1 MTVRV
6 TPGQAWPVYNIA
18 STRRIEQ
25 QAQAL
30 LPPHALMQHAGL
42 AIAKLAMA
50 LAPHARAGW
59 VACGPG
65 NNGGDGLEAAAHLQA
80 WGWDVTVTHL
90 PPAHSL
96 PTDAAAALQR
106 AQQAGVRFAPH
117 APPDLGPQDLAI
129 DALLGIG
136 ARPIDPAS
144 LLADCLSA
152 LARCAAP
159 VLAVDVPSGLNAD
172 NGQFAIFSGANS
184 QGSTRAQARFHA
196 KNTLT
201 LLTLKPGLLIGEG
214 RDASGRLW
222 FDDLGVTA
230 NPHSA
235 NQHPADAQLA
245 APAPRIVHP
254 HAAHKGTRGDVA
266 VLGGAPGMTG
276 AALLAAIAALHGGA
290 GRVFVALLDT
300 HGPTVDPQQPELMFR
315 SPDALDWQ
323 RSTLVCGCGGGE
335 AVRALLPRALATPA
349 ALVLDADA
357 LNAIAADTALRQL
370 LLARGA
376 RHRTTVLTPH
386 PLEAARLLGCST
398 AQVQADRL
406 AAAQTLT
413 VGLDC
418 VVVLKGSG
426 TVVAAPGQVPLLNP
440 TGNGRL
446 GTAGSGDVLAGWL
459 GARLAQASPM
469 ANTAQ
474 VQQWVAEVVFHHGQ
488 LADRWP
494 TDQTLTAQ
502 ALARAI
508 AA

>member
-1 MTVRV
+1 MTVRI
-6 TPGQAWPVYNIA
+6 TPGQAWPVHGIA
-18 STRRIEQ
+18 STRSMEQ
-25 QAQAL
+25 LAQAL
-30 LPPHALMQHAGL
+30 LPPHALMQRAGL

-90 PPAHSL
+90 PPTHRL

-106 AQQAGVRFAPH
+106 AQQAGVRFSPH
-117 APPDLGPQDLAI
+117 APPALGLQDLAI

-144 LLADCLSA
+144 PLADCLAA

-172 NGQFAIFSGANS
+172 NGQFAILSGADS
-184 QGSTRAQARFHA
+184 QGSTKAQARFHA

-201 LLTLKPGLLIGEG
+201 LLTLKPGLLMGEG
-214 RDASGRLW
+214 RDASGTLW
-222 FDDLGVTA
+222 FNDLGVAA
-230 NPHSA
+230 NL
-235 NQHPADAQLA
+235 HPADAQLA
-245 APAPRIVHP
+245 VPAPRVVHP

-266 VLGGAPGMTG
+266 VLGGAPGMAG
-276 AALLAAIAALHGGA
+276 AALLAATAALHAGA

-300 HGPTVDPQQPELMFR
+300 QGPTHRPEVNPQQPELMFR

-357 LNAIAADTALRQL
+357 LNAVATDTALRQL
-370 LLARGA
+370 LVARGA
-376 RHRTTVLTPH
+376 RQRTTVLTPH

-398 AQVQADRL
+398 TEVQGDRL
-406 AAAQTLT
+406 AAAQTLA
-413 VGLDC
+413 VELNC

-446 GTAGSGDVLAGWL
+446 GTAGTGDVLAGWL
-459 GARLAQASPM
+459 GARLAQAGLIAS
-469 ANTAQ
+469 AAQ
-474 VQQWVAEVVFHHGQ
+474 VQQYAAEVVFHHGQ

-494 TDQTLTAQ
+494 SDPTLTAQ

-508 AA
+508 TA

>member
-1 MTVRV
+1 MTIRF
-6 TPGQAWPVYNIA
+6 TPGLAWPVHGIA
-18 STRRIEQ
+18 STRNIEQ
-25 QAQAL
+25 LAQAQ
-30 LPPHALMQHAGL
+30 LPPHALMQRAGL
-42 AIAKLAMA
+42 AIARLAMA

-90 PPAHSL
+90 PPAQAL
-96 PTDAAAALQR
+96 PPDAAAALQR

-136 ARPIDPAS
+136 ARPMDPAS
-144 LLADCLSA
+144 PLADCLAA
-152 LARCAAP
+152 LARGAAP

-172 NGQFAIFSGANS
+172 NGQFATFSGAES
-184 QGSTRAQARFHA
+184 LDSTRARARFHA
-196 KNTLT
+196 QNTLT
-201 LLTLKPGLLIGEG
+201 LLTLKPGLLMGEG
-214 RDASGRLW
+214 RDASGTLW
-222 FDDLGVTA
+222 FDDLGVA
-230 NPHSA
+230 PAS
-235 NQHPADAQLA
+235 HPADARLA
-245 APAPRIVHP
+245 GPARPVGHP

-276 AALLAAIAALHGGA
+276 AALLAATAALHAGA
-290 GRVFVALLDT
+290 GRVFVALLDN

-335 AVRALLPRALATPA
+335 AVRTLLPRALATPA

-357 LNAIAADTALRQL
+357 LNAIATDTTLRQL

-406 AAAQTLT
+406 TAAQALA
-413 VGLDC
+413 VGLNC

-459 GARLAQASPM
+459 GARLAQAGPM
-469 ANTAQ
+469 ARTAQ
-474 VQQWVAEVVFHHGQ
+474 VQQCAAEVVFHHGQ

-494 TDQTLTAQ
+494 ADQALTAQ

>member
-1 MTVRV
+1 MTIRF
-6 TPGQAWPVYNIA
+6 TPGMAWPVHGIA
-18 STRRIEQ
+18 RTRALEQ

-30 LPPHALMQHAGL
+30 LPPHALMQRAGL
-42 AIAKLAMA
+42 AIARLAMA
-50 LAPHARAGW
+50 LAPHARTGW

-90 PPAHSL
+90 PPTQAL

-106 AQQAGVRFAPH
+106 AQQAGVRFAAH
-117 APPDLGPQDLAI
+117 APPGLTPQDLAI

-136 ARPIDPAS
+136 ARPMAPG
-144 LLADCLSA
+144 A
-152 LARCAAP
+152 LANCLAALSRCAAP

-172 NGQFAIFSGANS
+172 SGQLAMLSGANPLD
-184 QGSTRAQARFHA
+184 STKADARFHA

-201 LLTLKPGLLIGEG
+201 LLTVKPGLLMGEG
-214 RDASGRLW
+214 RDACGTLW
-222 FDDLGVTA
+222 FDDLGA
-230 NPHSA
+230 ALSS
-235 NQHPADAQLA
+235 HPADARLTR
-245 APAPRIVHP
+245 PAPPVAHP

-266 VLGGAPGMTG
+266 VLGGAPGMAG
-276 AALLAAIAALHGGA
+276 AALLAAIAALHAGA
-290 GRVFVALLDT
+290 GRVFVALLDGQ
-300 HGPTVDPQQPELMFR
+300 GPTVDPQQPELMFR

-335 AVRALLPRALATPA
+335 MVRALLPRALATPA

-357 LNAIAADTALRQL
+357 LNAMASDTALRQL

-376 RHRTTVLTPH
+376 RQRTTVLTPH

-398 AQVQADRL
+398 AQVQSDRL
-406 AAAQTLT
+406 AAAQALAA
-413 VGLDC
+413 GLNC

-426 TVVAAPGQVPLLNP
+426 TVVAAPGQVSLLNP

-459 GARLAQASPM
+459 GARLAQLGPM
-469 ANTAQ
+469 AHTAQ
-474 VQQWVAEVVFHHGQ
+474 VQQCAAEVVFHHGQ
-488 LADRWP
+488 LADQWP
-494 TDQTLTAQ
+494 ADQALTAQ